1 MDKNEL
7 LTNDEEQKTITPEE
21 ETKQVAEL
29 FGLSLSEIEQVKIG
43 NKEYFKINID
53 GNVRMIENISE
64 SSLLEQFRYQQDNL
78 SFAQSDNEKQNA
90 REIFN
95 HQLRHQNI
103 ELSLSRAEDYIDKDE
118 VNHSRLVGLKPET
131 KSAVSALLRLHIN
144 GRIQLEY
151 INLSESIAIDI
162 NGRVISATFVGD
174 EIKIESATVI
184 KHEDQ
189 KVGVNSDGEIVYI
202 SDMEIDSAL
211 DTILVPDDEM
221 TIEDGEELFRVS
233 NIIVGGVN
241 IETEVLKAAKGDTTQ
256 INDANIPSRNKE
268 IYRKLIEKMNKRKE
282 QKRASK
288 SNAKQYV
295 LSQNTSQAAFIDSI
309 FMSLLLGFGSGLLLA
324 VIMLAIRS
332 NI

>member
-1 MDKNEL
+1 VDKNEL